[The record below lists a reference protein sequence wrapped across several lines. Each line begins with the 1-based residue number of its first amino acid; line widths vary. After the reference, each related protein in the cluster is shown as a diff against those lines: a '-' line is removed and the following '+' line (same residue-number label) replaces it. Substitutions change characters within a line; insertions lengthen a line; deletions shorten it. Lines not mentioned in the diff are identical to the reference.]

1 MKDTFRGCGGH
12 VQNFRSSGVGT
23 GGDPTHRLT
32 CRGDPLIVYAGHRN
46 ESPGRRDPKELSD
59 PTRNPSFL
67 GGVFCFQ
74 KLDEKILGPGLSTPW
89 GEVGPP
95 PARPPQKGAGGG
107 VSGPSGKVGERGQ
120 GGRSGKERENLT
132 ITTIKTSFVE
142 L

>member
-46 ESPGRRDPKELSD
+46 ESPGRRDPKELCD

-67 GGVFCFQ
+67 GGGFLFSKVGR
-74 KLDEKILGPGLSTPW
+74 KNLG
-89 GEVGPP
+89 
-95 PARPPQKGAGGG
+95 ARPVHCLGGG
-107 VSGPSGKVGERGQ
+107 GTTPGPTPAKRGGWGRLGTFRERGGERA
-120 GGRSGKERENLT
+120 RWAIWKRERKPHNHYNQIL
-132 ITTIKTSFVE
+132 
-142 L
+142 LR